1 MKVLDPRRAAT
12 EAVTANA
19 SRPATAIV
27 HDSDDARLVVFRLAP
42 GQAVAPHRS
51 NSTVM
56 LSVLGGSG
64 FVSGSEGERD
74 VSAGDL
80 VVYAPDEVHGMRA
93 GDEELTLLATIA
105 PRPGSMPASI
115 RKAEPAGR
123 ATVSG
128 GGA

>member
-1 MKVLDPRRAAT
+1 MKVLDPRQAAT
-12 EAVTANA
+12 DAVAANA

-27 HDSDDARLVVFRLAP
+27 HDSEDARLVVFRLAP

-56 LSVLGGSG
+56 LSVLAGCG
-64 FVSGSEGERD
+64 FVSGSEGERA
-74 VSAGDL
+74 VEAGDL
-80 VVYAPDEVHGMRA
+80 VVYAPEEVHGMRA

-105 PRPGSMPASI
+105 PRPGSMPSNI

-123 ATVSG
+123 AVSG
-128 GGA
+128 GGE